1 VTLLIKNGTVVSP
14 TGAFAAD
21 VLIDGEFIVGLLQ
34 PGAALAGVDLAA
46 SAERVIDAT
55 GKYVVPGGIDVHT
68 HMQLPFGGTEASD
81 TFESG
86 TRAAA
91 WGGTTT
97 IIDFAVQ
104 RHGESVFDG
113 LAAWHAKADGK
124 CAIDYG
130 FHQIIGGV
138 DDASLEAIA
147 NLTEH
152 EGITS
157 FKLFMAYP
165 GVFYSDDGQILR
177 AMQVA
182 QKVGA
187 VIMMHAENGLAIDV
201 LVAQALARGETGPV
215 YHSLTRPAE
224 LEAEATQRAIQL
236 ALEPIRGC
244 FRSHCLC
251 PMPAPLPCIRVKTL
265 GERWFLFSEIS
276 SILDSRTVCS
286 GPMEL

>member
-1 VTLLIKNGTVVSP
+1 MTLLIKNGTVVSP

-21 VLIDGEFIVGLLQ
+21 VLVDGEFIVGLLQ
-34 PGAALAGVDLAA
+34 PGSALAGVDLAA

-55 GKYVVPGGIDVHT
+55 GMYVVPGGIDVHT

-97 IIDFAVQ
+97 IVDFAVQ
-104 RHGESVFDG
+104 RQGESVFDG
-113 LAAWHAKADGK
+113 LAAWHAKAEGQ
-124 CAIDYG
+124 CAIDYA

-157 FKLFMAYP
+157 FKLFMAYA
-165 GVFYSDDGQILR
+165 GVFFSDDGQILR

-201 LVAQALARGETGPV
+201 LAAQEDRKSV
-215 YHSLTRPAE
+215 
-224 LEAEATQRAIQL
+224 
-236 ALEPIRGC
+236 
-244 FRSHCLC
+244 
-251 PMPAPLPCIRVKTL
+251 V
-265 GERWFLFSEIS
+265 
-276 SILDSRTVCS
+276 
-286 GPMEL
+286 